1 MKLNFYIISIIILI
15 ILILIELNTPYKI
28 INNIPNLILNKS
40 GVLYIGTHDYEH
52 KDILVTFRYLQNFN
66 KNFIMLFADKPW
78 NYMLESLRPKN
89 IEFLYVKGKTVETI
103 SSKLLLGHNVF
114 MFFYKESESSGPYYI
129 IKNTNCKTCIFQIK
143 NLGNNLET
151 DQNNNKKTIN
161 HYSNSINDI
170 YFKNFMCKF
179 SINFKTLKYN
189 NYLLE
194 NKDIFI
200 NYIKKKLY
208 YD

>member
-1 MKLNFYIISIIILI
+1 MVVVFPVPGGPYNKRFGKYLCSNIVKKNCLFKLSI
-15 ILILIELNTPYKI
+15 
-28 INNIPNLILNKS
+28 
-40 GVLYIGTHDYEH
+40 
-52 KDILVTFRYLQNFN
+52 
-66 KNFIMLFADKPW
+66 
-78 NYMLESLRPKN
+78 
-89 IEFLYVKGKTVETI
+89 TI

-151 DQNNNKKTIN
+151 YQNNNKKTIN

-179 SINFKTLKYN
+179 SINFKNLKYN
-189 NYLLE
+189 NYLLQ

-200 NYIKKKLY
+200 NYIKKKIILRLKIY
-208 YD
+208 LFNQ